1 MQGMHALLHTTKFG
15 HLRAVFFAL
24 TIHVELFSIR
34 EPSTQYRPFE
44 KWFEISFSLIA
55 KIKHALH
62 SGKDRCLVYTVGQ
75 GEPTR
80 RVRHGLFLSSI
91 ALGGFEISR
100 F

>member
-34 EPSTQYRPFE
+34 ELSTQYRPFE

-55 KIKHALH
+55 KINMHCTA
-62 SGKDRCLVYTVGQ
+62 GRPG
-75 GEPTR
+75 
-80 RVRHGLFLSSI
+80 
-91 ALGGFEISR
+91 A
-100 F
+100 